1 MIVTLYQNMSDEK
14 KVGKNIS
21 AVAQLTDVMWKED
34 TDILHPVITFHKF
47 KDANNNWIWKNFN
60 YCSIEWSGLPTRY
73 YFIDNFR
80 VNKGGIIEIHC
91 RVDVL
96 ETWKDFITTG
106 FFLVARQ
113 EHLYNKMLVDTRAKV
128 PTTRQMST
136 DVVGTVGDGASGS
149 IVLTV
154 SG

>member
-14 KVGKNIS
+14 KVGKNLS
-21 AVAQLTDVMWKED
+21 AVAQLENVLWKED

-47 KDANNNWIWKNFN
+47 KDENGNWVWKNFN

-73 YFIDNFR
+73 YFIDNFN
-80 VNKGGIIEIHC
+80 VNTGGVIEIHC

-96 ETWKDFITTG
+96 QTWESFIRSG
-106 FFLVARQ
+106 FFLVSRQ
-113 EHLYNKMLVDTRAKV
+113 QNIYNKMLVDSRAKI
-128 PTTRQMST
+128 PTTRQMTSQ
-136 DVVGTVGDGASGS
+136 VVGTVGDGASGS